1 MCFKWIVNNLEKD
14 ISNIHM
20 HKTVKKLVY
29 VDNYGKKY
37 TYPQVIH
44 MLWIE
49 LCKSLF

>member
-29 VDNYGKKY
+29 VDNYGKKIY
-37 TYPQVIH
+37 LSTSYSHVVDRI
-44 MLWIE
+44 M
-49 LCKSLF
+49 